1 MFSAEG
7 NKMTT
12 PYCISLVRRKKKYT
26 VVAQRPRAFAGTIQ
40 HQQLLNSD
48 VNI

>member
-12 PYCISLVRRKKKYT
+12 RYCLSFVRRKKKYT
-26 VVAQRPRAFAGTIQ
+26 VVAQRPRAFAGIQ
-40 HQQLLNSD
+40 HQQLFNSD